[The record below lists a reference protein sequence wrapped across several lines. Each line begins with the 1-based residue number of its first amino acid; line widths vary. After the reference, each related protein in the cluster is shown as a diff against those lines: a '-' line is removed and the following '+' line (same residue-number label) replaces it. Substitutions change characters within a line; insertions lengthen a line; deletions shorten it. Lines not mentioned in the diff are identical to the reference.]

1 MRQNQKLDIDFLE
14 SNVLLIILDM
24 GDFGIL
30 KDGISYLRVKFQPKD
45 EVHITII
52 GKALAREISELA
64 KRKPEIRFKIQKA
77 IDETDWSYKK
87 INKFY
92 HVSKDKEKE
101 DEEGNPRIVH
111 AESIIQMVEVPQVE
125 KFIEKLESILGHKI
139 EIPPTHVTLYTV
151 GDHRGIGI
159 PDSSAFTRYVER
171 EVRED
176 ELQNVN
182 NSKIKDAF
190 GSIHLIEKKSD
201 NSPRDLKSRFSDK
214 QICVCDFYV
223 SASEEG
229 NIDEDGVNYFDDLL
243 IIDHHAN
250 KPLYQRDVT
259 STEIACRYVKKHG
272 WLGSDYITLI
282 NHTDTDSILSAFIM
296 NGKLEPLDEYVE
308 AAKAADHTGVE
319 NLISDLLQS
328 LEDDRSIE
336 RSIGLLRKVL
346 LKRIKTRKILS
357 QLTNSDAPTKFE
369 WLDGIA
375 YVEIDETIDAGL
387 APPFLPNAKVV
398 LISSPM
404 PEGSKGKWRIRA
416 RLGQQAENIDMNKL
430 DLPDFGGRWNAG
442 STSRHGGT
450 NYDLEEYVKLLKE
463 KLDAT

>member
-1 MRQNQKLDIDFLE
+1 MRKKQKLDIDFLE
-14 SNVLLIILDM
+14 NNVLLISLDM
-24 GDFGIL
+24 DDFRIL
-30 KDGISYLRVKFQPKD
+30 KNGISYLRVKFRPKD
-45 EVHITII
+45 EVHITIV
-52 GKALAREISELA
+52 GKALAKEISELA
-64 KRKPEIRFKIQKA
+64 KRKPEIRSKIQKV

-101 DEEGNPRIVH
+101 DEEGKPRIVH
-111 AESIIQMVEVPQVE
+111 AESIIQMVEVPQIGE
-125 KFIEKLESILGHKI
+125 FFEKLESILGHEI

-159 PDSSAFTRYVER
+159 PDRTAFTRYVER
-171 EVRED
+171 EVRQD
-176 ELQNVN
+176 KLQNIS
-182 NSKIKDAF
+182 NSKIENVF
-190 GSIHLIEKKSD
+190 GNIHLIEKKSD
-201 NSPRDLKSRFSDK
+201 NVPRDLKSRFSDK
-214 QICVCDFYV
+214 KICVCDFYV
-223 SASEEG
+223 SGSEEG
-229 NIDEDGVNYFDDLL
+229 DIDEDGINHFDDLL

-250 KPLYQRDVT
+250 KPLYQSDMT
-259 STEIACRYVKKHG
+259 STKIACRYVEKYG
-272 WLGSDYITLI
+272 CLGSDYIILI

-308 AAKAADHTGVE
+308 AAEAADHTGIE

-336 RSIGLLRKVL
+336 KSISLLRKVL
-346 LKRIKTRKILS
+346 LKRIKTRKILR
-357 QLTNSDAPTKFE
+357 QLAESDAPPKFN

-387 APPFLPNAKVV
+387 APPFLPNAKVI

-416 RLGQQAENIDMNKL
+416 RLGEQAENIDMNKL

-450 NYDLEEYVKLLKE
+450 NYDLEEYVKILRERLN
-463 KLDAT
+463 AT

>member
-1 MRQNQKLDIDFLE
+1 MRKNQKLDIDFLE
-14 SNVLLIILDM
+14 SNVLLISLDID
-24 GDFGIL
+24 DFGIL

-45 EVHITII
+45 EVHITVI
-52 GKALAREISELA
+52 GKALAKEISELA
-64 KRKPEIRFKIQKA
+64 KRMPEIRTTIRKA

-92 HVSKDKEKE
+92 HVSKEKEKE
-101 DEEGNPRIVH
+101 DEEGNPRILH
-111 AESIIQMVEVPQVE
+111 AESIIQMVEVPQIE
-125 KFIEKLESILGHKI
+125 KFFEKLASILGHKI

-151 GDHRGIGI
+151 GDHKGIGI
-159 PDSSAFTRYVER
+159 PDNIAFTRYVER
-171 EVRED
+171 EVRQN
-176 ELQNVN
+176 ELQNIS
-182 NSKIKDAF
+182 NSKIEDVF
-190 GSIHLIEKKSD
+190 GNIHLIEKKSD
-201 NSPRDLKSRFSDK
+201 NSPKDLKSRFSDK
-214 QICVCDFYV
+214 QICVCDFYI

-229 NIDEDGVNYFDDLL
+229 NVDEDGVNYFNDLL

-250 KPLYQRDVT
+250 KPLYHSDLT
-259 STEIACRYVKKHG
+259 STKIACRYVKKHG
-272 WLGSDYITLI
+272 TLGSDYITLI

-308 AAKAADHTGVE
+308 AAKAADHTGTE

-336 RSIGLLRKVL
+336 KSISLLRKVL
-346 LKRIKTRKILS
+346 LKRIKTRKILR
-357 QLTNSDAPTKFE
+357 QLAESDTPPKFD

-387 APPFLPNAKVV
+387 APPFLPNAKVI

-416 RLGQQAENIDMNKL
+416 RLGQQAENIDLKKF

-450 NYDLEEYVKLLKE
+450 NYDLEEYVKILKE
-463 KLDAT
+463 RLNAT